1 MFENK
6 NQIRYT
12 LHIHKGVKITAKISK
27 WGNSQ
32 GLRVPKDVMENLN
45 LHVGDSINIIIED
58 GKAILEPIKK
68 EIPKYDLNE
77 LISSIPKEYKTKK
90 EFNEKIGK
98 EEW

>member
-1 MFENK
+1 M
-6 NQIRYT
+6 
-12 LHIHKGVKITAKISK
+12 TAKISK

-32 GLRVPKDVMENLN
+32 GLRVPKDVMENLH
-45 LHVGDSINIIIED
+45 LHVGDSVNIIIED

-77 LISSIPKEYKTKK
+77 LISSIPKEYKTKE